1 MTANTSPPGPP
12 PVLLRREGAVAH
24 LRFNRPQ
31 ALNVIDLSLARAF
44 HAACRE
50 LASESDLRAVV
61 ISGEGRAFMAGG
73 DLAALVS
80 DPLHLPA
87 AVIGEVHPALEL
99 LAGLRAPVI
108 AAVHG
113 AVAGGGLGIALAA
126 DLVIAA
132 EGTKFAMAY
141 PRIGTSADCS
151 TSWNLVRLLGPRKA
165 MEIALLSEPFD
176 AAEALR
182 LGLITR
188 VVSAESLLTE
198 AEHMAAR
205 LASGAPVA
213 LANLKRLVREAGDND
228 LRTHLALE
236 ASLFQQC
243 AATADFTE
251 GVGAFLGKREAKFQG
266 R

>member
-1 MTANTSPPGPP
+1 MTEMSSS

-50 LASESDLRAVV
+50 LASATDLRAVV

-80 DPLHLPA
+80 DPLHMPA

-99 LAGLRAPVI
+99 LAALRAPVI

-113 AVAGGGLGIALAA
+113 AVAGGGLGVALAA

-182 LGLITR
+182 LGLINR
-188 VVSAESLLTE
+188 VVPAESLQAE
-198 AEHMAAR
+198 AGQLAAR
-205 LASGAPVA
+205 LAAGAPVA

-228 LRTHLALE
+228 LHTHLALE

>member
-1 MTANTSPPGPP
+1 MTETSSP

-50 LASESDLRAVV
+50 LSSDTDLRAVV

-80 DPLHLPA
+80 DPLHMPA

-99 LAGLRAPVI
+99 LAALRAPVI

-113 AVAGGGLGIALAA
+113 AVAGGGLGVALAA

-182 LGLITR
+182 LGLINR
-188 VVSAESLLTE
+188 VVPAESLE
-198 AEHMAAR
+198 AEASQLAAR
-205 LASGAPVA
+205 LAAGAPVA

-228 LRTHLALE
+228 LHTHLALE

-243 AATADFTE
+243 AATADFAE

>member
-1 MTANTSPPGPP
+1 MTEPSSS

-50 LASESDLRAVV
+50 LASDTDLRAVV

-80 DPLHLPA
+80 DPLHMPA

-99 LAGLRAPVI
+99 LAGLRGPVI

-113 AVAGGGLGIALAA
+113 AVAGGGLGVTLAA

-165 MEIALLSEPFD
+165 MEVALLSEPFD

-182 LGLITR
+182 LGLINR
-188 VVSAESLLTE
+188 VVPAESLQAE
-198 AEHMAAR
+198 AGLLAAR
-205 LASGAPVA
+205 LAAGAPVA

-228 LRTHLALE
+228 LHTHLALE

-243 AATADFTE
+243 AATADFVE

>member
-1 MTANTSPPGPP
+1 MTDNAPSPI
-12 PVLLRREGAVAH
+12 LLRREGGIAH

-31 ALNVIDLSLARAF
+31 ALNGIDITLARAF

-50 LASESDLRAVV
+50 LAADAGLRAVV

-73 DLAALVS
+73 DLPSMLA
-80 DPLHLPA
+80 DPAHTPA
-87 AVIGEVHPALEL
+87 AVISEVHPALEI

-113 AVAGGGLGIALAA
+113 AVAGGGLGLALAC
-126 DLVIAA
+126 DLVVAA
-132 EGTKFAMAY
+132 EGTKFTMAY

-151 TSWNLVRLLGPRKA
+151 TSWGLVRMLGQRKA

-182 LGLITR
+182 LGLVNR
-188 VVSAESLLTE
+188 VVPAEALMEE
-198 AEHMAAR
+198 AGKLAQR
-205 LASGAPVA
+205 LAEGAPIA
-213 LANLKRLVREAGDND
+213 LGNLKRLVREAADND
-228 LRTHLALE
+228 LRTQLALE
-236 ASLFQQC
+236 ATLFQQC
-243 AATADFTE
+243 AESADFAE
-251 GVGAFLGKREAKFQG
+251 GMAAFLGKREAKFQG

>member
-1 MTANTSPPGPP
+1 MSSS

-50 LASESDLRAVV
+50 LASATDLRAVV

-80 DPLHLPA
+80 DPLHMPA

-99 LAGLRAPVI
+99 LAALRAPVI

-113 AVAGGGLGIALAA
+113 AVAGGGLGVALAA

-182 LGLITR
+182 LGLINR
-188 VVSAESLLTE
+188 VVPAESLQAE
-198 AEHMAAR
+198 AGQLAAR
-205 LASGAPVA
+205 LAAGAPVA

-228 LRTHLALE
+228 LHTHLALE